1 MVQSIQP
8 NSLLEV
14 LVKTNYQTVTTAM
27 GNQDYEKYICHGSG
41 FIVQYKDTKFFVT
54 ADHVLHPD
62 DYDSEIRIRIGL
74 DYTVSIYNNVRPDTG
89 EIATVCTPLGGF
101 YYMEGFNLVK
111 PDELPDLIDV
121 TVCIMKEINFQYP
134 FLTDE
139 KEFQDKD
146 TGRGQRKFILAEANF
161 AEPDANNSYFI
172 YGKIRTQL
180 KGVMLYR
187 ENTLKENLKYVY
199 KSDDY
204 FLLNTP
210 DIISDI
216 SEWAGL
222 SGSPVFD
229 NQGKC
234 IGVLCS
240 VSPGSNSIWVM
251 PLEKVK
257 LLMDIA
263 IIQENIQQQPKK

>member
-1 MVQSIQP
+1 MAQSTESI
-8 NSLLEV
+8 SLLEL
-14 LVKTNYQTVTTAM
+14 LVKTHYHTVTTAI
-27 GNQDYEKYICHGSG
+27 GNQDFDKYICHGSG
-41 FIVQYKDTKFFVT
+41 FIVQYKDTPFFVT
-54 ADHVLHPD
+54 ADHVLHPN
-62 DYDSEIRIRIGL
+62 DYDCEIKIRTGI
-74 DYTVSIYNNVRPDTG
+74 DNTVSIYNNVRPDTNS
-89 EIATVCTPLGGF
+89 ISTVCTPLGGF
-101 YYMEGFNLVK
+101 YYMEGLNLTK
-111 PDELPDLIDV
+111 PEDLPDLIDV
-121 TVCIMKEINFQYP
+121 TVCIMKKINFEYP

-146 TGRGQRKFILAEANF
+146 TGRGQCKFILTEANF
-161 AEPDANNSYFI
+161 AEPDANNNYFI

-180 KGVMLYR
+180 KGVMLHR

-199 KSDDY
+199 KSGDY

-210 DIISDI
+210 DVISDI

-229 NQGKC
+229 NQGSC

-263 IIQENIQQQPKK
+263 IMQENIQQQTKK

>member
-1 MVQSIQP
+1 MSQNTESI
-8 NSLLEV
+8 SLLEL
-14 LVKTNYQTVTTAM
+14 LVKTHYHTVTTAI
-27 GNQDYEKYICHGSG
+27 GNQDFDKYICHGSG
-41 FIVQYKDTKFFVT
+41 FIVKYKDVIFFVT

-62 DYDSEIRIRIGL
+62 DYDSQIRTGL
-74 DYTVSIYNNVRPDTG
+74 DNTVSIYNNVRPDTHT
-89 EIATVCTPLGGF
+89 ISTVCTPLGGF
-101 YYMEGFNLVK
+101 YYMDGFNLTK
-111 PDELPDLIDV
+111 PDDLPVLIDV
-121 TVCIMKEINFQYP
+121 TVCIMKKINFEYP

-146 TGRGQRKFILAEANF
+146 TGRGQHKFILTEANF
-161 AEPDANNSYFI
+161 AEPDVNNSYFI
-172 YGKIRTQL
+172 YGKIRPQL
-180 KGVMLYR
+180 KGVMLHR

-199 KSDDY
+199 KSGDY

-210 DIISDI
+210 DVINDI
-216 SEWAGL
+216 TEWAGL

-229 NQGKC
+229 NRGNC

-240 VSPGSNSIWVM
+240 ISPGSNSIWVM

-263 IIQENIQQQPKK
+263 IMQENIQQQPKK

>member
-1 MVQSIQP
+1 MEQSVQPI
-8 NSLLEV
+8 SLLEV
-14 LVKTNYQTVTTAM
+14 LVKTHYHTVTTEP
-27 GNQDYEKYICHGSG
+27 GNVDSDKYICHGSG
-41 FIVQYKDTKFFVT
+41 FMVQYKNVIFFVT

-62 DYDSEIRIRIGL
+62 DYDSDIRIRTGV
-74 DYTVSIYNNVRPDTG
+74 DNTVSIYNNFRPDTD
-89 EIATVCTPLGGF
+89 EITTVCTPLGGF
-101 YYMEGFNLVK
+101 YYMEGFNLAK

-121 TVCIMKEINFQYP
+121 TVCIMKKINFEYP

-146 TGRGQRKFILAEANF
+146 TGRGQCKFILTEANF

-172 YGKIRTQL
+172 YGKIRTRL

-199 KSDDY
+199 KSGDY

-210 DIISDI
+210 DVISDI

-229 NQGKC
+229 NSGNC

-263 IIQENIQQQPKK
+263 IMQENIQQPPKK